1 MTKTGEAAKP
11 PMDLDDHADNLA
23 QWIKANGRRASSI
36 GIAAA
41 VIIAGGLLWRS
52 SSDKKELNAGRSL
65 SEAQRSFTAGN
76 LALAQ
81 SDLQKL
87 VQRYDGTVASDQGR
101 LLLAQVY
108 YDQSK
113 VSEGLKALDGISES
127 GPFKASLHAIRAAG
141 LEQSGRAAEA
151 GVEYLKASDAAVTE
165 SDKGQYRSDAARSL
179 NAAGK
184 RDEALKIWQAMA
196 ADENNPFSAEA
207 KLRIGELS
215 AVPAKG

>member
-11 PMDLDDHADNLA
+11 PMDLDDHAENLVE
-23 QWIKANGRRASSI
+23 WMKANARQVSII
-36 GIAAA
+36 GIATVV
-41 VIIAGGLLWRS
+41 VIVGGFLWRS
-52 SSDKKELNAGRSL
+52 SSERKEVNAGRSL

-76 LALAQ
+76 MALAQ

-87 VQRYDGTVASDQGR
+87 VQRYDGTVAADQGR

-113 VSEGLKALDGISES
+113 VDDGLKALDGVNSS
-127 GPFKASLHAIRAAG
+127 GPFKASFHAIRAAG
-141 LEQSGRAAEA
+141 LEQSGKAAEA
-151 GVEYLKASDAAVTE
+151 AAEYLKASDAAVTE

-179 NAAGK
+179 NASGK
-184 RDEALKIWQAMA
+184 KDEALKIWKAMA